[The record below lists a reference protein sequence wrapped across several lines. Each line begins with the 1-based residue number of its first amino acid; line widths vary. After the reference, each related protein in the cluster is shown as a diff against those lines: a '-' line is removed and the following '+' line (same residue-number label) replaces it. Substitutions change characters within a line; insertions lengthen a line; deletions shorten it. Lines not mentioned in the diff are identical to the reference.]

1 MLKVLLLFSLILT
14 SLWADLEW
22 STSYQRAFSE
32 AKDQDKG
39 VLIILTQANCN
50 ACYYLEN
57 IVFEDDVLS
66 EKISNEYIPLNLDIH
81 DDDLH
86 GLTYRG
92 TPTLYFLNA
101 KGVLLK
107 RLDGVY
113 NIKELTAAMKKIEK
127 IDEDEE

>member
-86 GLTYRG
+86 GLTYHG